1 VRYREG
7 PTPGSFGAPAGTGML
22 VFTALLGLII
32 GLICLA
38 MGWRSRFLWLRVWG
52 FGLAAASAG
61 FLLRL
66 LSP

>member
-1 VRYREG
+1 
-7 PTPGSFGAPAGTGML
+7 ML